1 MLLLI
6 STNDRMKFLKALFQ
20 FYVYSNLHV
29 SVAVACLVLSVGFL
43 FGVDVYHEALLLT
56 CATFVSYHLIRFLN
70 RYKYGK
76 PHLLE
81 KFSNQYKFFIY
92 VLNILALLIGFYELI
107 QLEIIQFLYLFPFV
121 VLTLL
126 YAYSF
131 IGKNGIRH
139 SIRFIPGIK
148 IFVIAFVW
156 AGTVV
161 FFPITSS
168 IGLDTNHVVYFL
180 GLMFFVVVLTLPF
193 DIRDLTFDEKN
204 IRTLPMLL
212 GVKGVK
218 FLGFVLLMFAIGVH
232 LFVFGLFGFWPFLL
246 TSIVLILLLIFSKE
260 NQSKYYAS
268 FWVEGLPI
276 LYYLLL
282 LWT

>member
-1 MLLLI
+1 
-6 STNDRMKFLKALFQ
+6 MKFLKALFQ

-29 SVAVACLVLSVGFL
+29 SIAVACLVMSVGFL
-43 FGVDVYHEALLLT
+43 FGVEVSHEALLLM

-76 PHLLE
+76 KHLLDV
-81 KFSNQYKFFIY
+81 FSNQYKVLIY
-92 VLNILALLIGFYELI
+92 IMISAAMVVGLYELL
-107 QLEIIQFLYLFPFV
+107 QLEIIQFLHLFPFV
-121 VLTLL
+121 ILTLL

-161 FFPITSS
+161 FFPVTSFVPF
-168 IGLDTNHVVYFL
+168 DVNHVIYFL

-193 DIRDLTFDEKN
+193 DIRDLAFDEKS

-218 FLGFVLLMFAIGVH
+218 VLGVFLLILSLLIH
-232 LFVFGLFGFWPFLL
+232 WYVFGNDGFYQFLITSLVLVFLL
-246 TSIVLILLLIFSKE
+246 FFAKE
-260 NQSKYYAS
+260 EQSKYYAS
-268 FWVEGLPI
+268 FWVEGIPI

-282 LWT
+282 LYA

>member
-1 MLLLI
+1 
-6 STNDRMKFLKALFQ
+6 MKFIKALFQ

-29 SVAVACLVLSVGFL
+29 SIAVACLVMSVGFL
-43 FGVDVYHEALLLT
+43 FEVEVSHEALLLM

-76 PHLLE
+76 KHLLDV
-81 KFSNQYKFFIY
+81 FSNQYKALIY
-92 VLNILALLIGFYELI
+92 IMISAAMVVGLYELL
-107 QLEIIQFLYLFPFV
+107 QLEIIQFLHLFPFV
-121 VLTLL
+121 ILTLL

-131 IGKNGIRH
+131 IGKNEIRH

-161 FFPITSS
+161 FFPVTSFVPF
-168 IGLDTNHVVYFL
+168 DVNHVIYFL

-193 DIRDLTFDEKN
+193 DIRDLAFDEKS

-218 FLGFVLLMFAIGVH
+218 VLGVFLLIISLLIH
-232 LFVFGLFGFWPFLL
+232 WYVFGNDGFYQFLITSLVLVFLL
-246 TSIVLILLLIFSKE
+246 FFAKE
-260 NQSKYYAS
+260 EQSKYYAS
-268 FWVEGLPI
+268 FWVEGIPI

-282 LWT
+282 LYA

>member
-1 MLLLI
+1 
-6 STNDRMKFLKALFQ
+6 MKFLKALFQ

-29 SVAVACLVLSVGFL
+29 SIAVACLVMSVGFL
-43 FGVDVYHEALLLT
+43 FGVEVSHEALLLM

-76 PHLLE
+76 KHLLDV
-81 KFSNQYKFFIY
+81 FSNQYKALIY
-92 VLNILALLIGFYELI
+92 IMISAAMVVGLYELL
-107 QLEIIQFLYLFPFV
+107 QLEIIQFLHLFPFV
-121 VLTLL
+121 ILTLL

-161 FFPITSS
+161 FFPVTSFVPF
-168 IGLDTNHVVYFL
+168 DVNHVIYFL

-193 DIRDLTFDEKN
+193 DIRDLAFDEKS

-218 FLGFVLLMFAIGVH
+218 VLGVFLLILSLLIH
-232 LFVFGLFGFWPFLL
+232 WYVFGNDGFYQFLITSLVLVFLL
-246 TSIVLILLLIFSKE
+246 FFAKE
-260 NQSKYYAS
+260 EQSKYYAS
-268 FWVEGLPI
+268 FWVEGIPI

-282 LWT
+282 LYA

>member
-1 MLLLI
+1 
-6 STNDRMKFLKALFQ
+6 MKFLKALFQ

-29 SVAVACLVLSVGFL
+29 SIAVACLVLSVGFL
-43 FGVDVYHEALLLT
+43 FEVEVSHEALLLM

-70 RYKYGK
+70 RHKYGK
-76 PHLLE
+76 KHLLDV
-81 KFSNQYKFFIY
+81 FSNQYKVLIY
-92 VLNILALLIGFYELI
+92 VMIGTAMIVGMYELL
-107 QLEIIQFLYLFPFV
+107 QLKMIQFLHLFPFV

-131 IGKNGIRH
+131 IGKNGVRH
-139 SIRFIPGIK
+139 SIRFVPGIK

-161 FFPITSS
+161 FFPVTSS
-168 IGLDTNHVVYFL
+168 VPFDINHIIYFL

-193 DIRDLTFDEKN
+193 DIRDLAFDEKS

-212 GVKGVK
+212 GGKGVK
-218 FLGFVLLMFAIGVH
+218 VLGVILLMFSLMIH
-232 LFVFGLFGFWPFLL
+232 WSIFGYEGFYQFLITCMVLIFLL
-246 TSIVLILLLIFSKE
+246 FFAKE
-260 NQSKYYAS
+260 EQSKYYAS
-268 FWVEGLPI
+268 FWVEGIPI

-282 LWT
+282 LYA

>member
-1 MLLLI
+1 
-6 STNDRMKFLKALFQ
+6 MKFLKALFQ

-29 SVAVACLVLSVGFL
+29 SIAVACLVMSVGFL
-43 FGVDVYHEALLLT
+43 FGVEVSHEALLLM

-70 RYKYGK
+70 RHKYGK
-76 PHLLE
+76 KHLLDV
-81 KFSNQYKFFIY
+81 FSNQYKVIIY
-92 VLNILALLIGFYELI
+92 VMIGTAMIVGIYELL
-107 QLEIIQFLYLFPFV
+107 QLEMIQFLHLFPFV
-121 VLTLL
+121 ILTLL

-131 IGKNGIRH
+131 IGKNGVRH

-161 FFPITSS
+161 FFPVTSFVPF
-168 IGLDTNHVVYFL
+168 DVNHVIYFL

-193 DIRDLTFDEKN
+193 DIRDLAFDEKS

-218 FLGFVLLMFAIGVH
+218 VLGVFLLLLSLLIH
-232 LFVFGLFGFWPFLL
+232 WYVFGNDGFYQFLITSLVLVFLL
-246 TSIVLILLLIFSKE
+246 FFAKE
-260 NQSKYYAS
+260 EQSKYYAS
-268 FWVEGLPI
+268 FWVEGIPI

-282 LWT
+282 LYA